1 MPYQRS
7 IIQTKYLGISGMIWS
22 CYCFV
27 KRKTYMI
34 ITKITDYPARL
45 GDAAGETV
53 QELLGLQAGG
63 ATSHSLAL
71 VTIQPGK
78 SSVPHFHK
86 NSDESYLILSGIAS
100 MHIDQA
106 QFELETGEVVLI
118 EPMEVHQIFN
128 HRDQALTF
136 LAVCVPAWHPEDSFA
151 ADSSGSK

>member
-1 MPYQRS
+1 MKV
-7 IIQTKYLGISGMIWS
+7 T
-22 CYCFV
+22 
-27 KRKTYMI
+27 T
-34 ITKITDYPARL
+34 ITDYPARI
-45 GDAAGETV
+45 GDAEGESV

-78 SSVPHFHK
+78 SSAPHFHK

-106 QFELETGEVVLI
+106 QFELEAGEAVLI

-128 HRDQALTF
+128 HKDEALTF
-136 LAVCVPAWHPEDSFA
+136 LAVCVPAWHPDDSFA
-151 ADSSGSK
+151 ADTSGSI